1 MSRQK
6 LSPRSTFSDML
17 YKAIRKTPLT
27 VYYIVYTINIKMN
40 SYTMKTN
47 YKIVNMENTNNTK
60 W

>member
-1 MSRQK
+1 
-6 LSPRSTFSDML
+6 ML
-17 YKAIRKTPLT
+17 YKAIRKMPLI